1 MKRMILLAFVL
12 VFLSSCAAPWTEVGG
27 GYSSPNNDFTVD
39 LPKGWMKANSKDLL
53 FITRDGILLQSI
65 VIKRMAITEEL
76 QYSQKKF
83 RLNML
88 PHEQAELI
96 ADDFASN
103 PALMNFEILENSP
116 ITINGHKGF
125 RLVFTYK
132 NEDGL
137 RVKSAFNGFLV
148 QDWFYQI
155 RYTAAARYYYDKDLA
170 TYEQVIKSFK
180 IHAL

>member
-1 MKRMILLAFVL
+1 MKRLILLAFVIVL
-12 VFLSSCAAPWTEVGG
+12 LASCAAPWSQVGG
-27 GYSSPNNDFTVD
+27 GYSSPNKDFTVD

-53 FITRDGILLQSI
+53 FITRDGILLQNI
-65 VIKRMAITEEL
+65 IIKRMAITEEL
-76 QYSQKKF
+76 QYSKKKF
-83 RLNML
+83 RLDML
-88 PHEQAELI
+88 PQEQAELI

-103 PALMNFEILENSP
+103 PTLMNFEIMENLP

-137 RVKSAFNGFLV
+137 RVKSVFSGFMI

-155 RYTAAARYYYDKDLA
+155 RYTAAARYYYDKDLPS
-170 TYEQVIKSFK
+170 YEQVIKSFK
-180 IHAL
+180 LYAL